1 MARWSL
7 HRGVTVSVL
16 SSVKGP
22 DARDHDVGCSIQ
34 GPTTAALR
42 RAQAPLRDAVRS
54 LGAASA
60 LAEAGRL
67 VRWLEDTP
75 RYAALCRTGPRRGG
89 RRRLRDEVL
98 FPDPARTPPRHLHVR
113 FRGLGLDVPVPH
125 RAWPDVHGL
134 LSELA
139 SGMSLRAAPRRATLL
154 RTLVS
159 DLRAA
164 GALVR
169 HEGAVSLPSASAFF
183 AGHNMVLLDVGGARI
198 LVDPWFRGMSEL
210 DLPGYPPVQAQDL
223 GRVDAVLVTHT
234 HGDHFHLGSLLQL
247 PRDTRILVPAV
258 SRESLFSTDAA
269 ARLAQAGFQ
278 RVEPLPWWRS
288 TRVGNAEIT
297 ALPFHGEQPTD
308 GEGLYPGLFN
318 EGNTW
323 LVRSKELSA
332 VFFADAGHDV
342 RGDMRAVCK
351 RVRRGGPVDLVF
363 TGIRGFRIPP
373 LFFAF
378 STLDPFLVNVPLPDL
393 VRPQRL
399 MADPREALTWG
410 RLLGARAVIPCADG
424 GAPWYWREGMGPRY
438 PGYPGV
444 PVEGAS
450 TADENPD
457 ADPFPERVLTER
469 SRLEGAPPALV
480 LRPGEGLTLERGAAR
495 RVAHPRFPWPF
506 GDASP
511 L

>member
-1 MARWSL
+1 MARWAL
-7 HRGVTVSVL
+7 HRGVTLSVL
-16 SSVKGP
+16 SSVRGAGAH
-22 DARDHDVGCSIQ
+22 DQDVGCSIQ

-54 LGAASA
+54 LGAEAA
-60 LAEAGRL
+60 LAEAERL
-67 VRWLEDTP
+67 IRWLEDTP
-75 RYAALCRTGPRRGG
+75 RYRALCRTGPRRGG
-89 RRRLRDEVL
+89 RRRLRDEIL
-98 FPDPARTPPRHLHVR
+98 SPDPARTLPRHLYVR
-113 FRGLGLDVPVPH
+113 FRGLGLDVPVP
-125 RAWPDVHGL
+125 RSAWPHVQEL
-134 LSELA
+134 LAELA
-139 SGMSLRAAPRRATLL
+139 TGLDSRSIPRRAPLL
-154 RTLVS
+154 RSLIS

-169 HEGAVSLPSASAFF
+169 HEGAVALPATGAFF
-183 AGHNMVLLDVGGARI
+183 AGHNMTVLNVGGARI

-223 GRVDAVLVTHT
+223 GPVDAVLITHT

-258 SRESLFSTDAA
+258 ERESLFTTHAA
-269 ARLAQAGFQ
+269 SRLEQAGFH
-278 RVEPLPWWRS
+278 RVEPLSWWQS
-288 TRVGNAEIT
+288 TRVGGAEIT

-308 GEGLYPGLFN
+308 GEGLYAGLFN

-323 LVRSKELSA
+323 IVRSPEISA
-332 VFFADAGHDV
+332 AFFADAGHDV
-342 RGDMRAVCK
+342 RGDMRDVCK

-378 STLDPFLVNVPLPDL
+378 STLDPFLVNVPLPEL
-393 VRPQRL
+393 VRSQRL
-399 MADPREALTWG
+399 MADPREALSWG
-410 RLLGARAVIPCADG
+410 KLLGARAVIPCADG

-457 ADPFPERVLTER
+457 ADPFPERVLEER
-469 SRLEGAPPALV
+469 ERVEGAPPALV
-480 LRPGEGLTLERGAAR
+480 LRPGEGLTLDQGTAK
-495 RVAHPRFPWPF
+495 RVTIPRFRWPF
-506 GDASP
+506 GSAP
-511 L
+511 AP